1 MSSDRHYDLGIQMHI
16 VSRILPRVGKD
27 QFHLSHDVAMSYMS
41 SSSLAPDLLPRQHAS
56 TQERF
61 NIAVVVSNYN
71 ACLMQNLALAGLEY
85 TSEWCVSPIFE
96 SSHS

>member
-1 MSSDRHYDLGIQMHI
+1 MRI

-41 SSSLAPDLLPRQHAS
+41 SSSLAPDLLPPQHAS
-56 TQERF
+56 TQECF
-61 NIAVVVSNYN
+61 NVAVVVSNYD
-71 ACLMQNLALAGLEY
+71 ACLVQNLALAGLEY